1 MGISPALTPANVAAF
16 CYNLGRMR
24 VVVLYESRTG
34 NTRRAAELLGG
45 AAEAR
50 GHSAVVQ
57 PVRSFDFKELA
68 LADAVLVGTWCD
80 GLVLFGHRPG
90 SAGQLDRH
98 LPVLDGKQV
107 GVFLTYAINP
117 GKGLRKLARLLE
129 AKGAAVVAG
138 RTYRRDRLDDAEAII
153 SLVDAVCYA
162 DSEPEPA
169 GEPAPEP
176 SALP

>member
-1 MGISPALTPANVAAF
+1 
-16 CYNLGRMR
+16 MR

-45 AAEAR
+45 AAEMR
-50 GHSAVVQ
+50 GHSVAVH
-57 PVRSFDFKELA
+57 PVRQFDFKELA

-80 GLVLFGHRPG
+80 GLILFGHRPG
-90 SAGQLDRH
+90 SARQLDRH

-129 AKGAAVVAG
+129 SKGAEVVAG
-138 RTYRRDRLDDAEAII
+138 RTYRRDRLDDTEAIA
-153 SLVDAVCYA
+153 SLVDAVL
-162 DSEPEPA
+162 
-169 GEPAPEP
+169 EPAPEP
-176 SALP
+176 ASEPEAVPEPEPAPLP

>member
-1 MGISPALTPANVAAF
+1 
-16 CYNLGRMR
+16 MR

-45 AAEAR
+45 AAQAR
-50 GHSAVVQ
+50 GHSVAVH

-90 SAGQLDRH
+90 SARQLHRH

-107 GVFLTYAINP
+107 GVFLTYAIYP

-129 AKGAAVVAG
+129 AKGAVVVAG
-138 RTYRRDRLDDAEAII
+138 RTYRRDRLDDAEAIA
-153 SLVDAVCYA
+153 SLVDAVLYA
-162 DSEPEPA
+162 EPEPSA
-169 GEPAPEP
+169 SPAAEAEPEPEP

>member
-1 MGISPALTPANVAAF
+1 
-16 CYNLGRMR
+16 MR

-50 GHSAVVQ
+50 GHTVAVH

-80 GLVLFGHRPG
+80 GLILFGHRPG
-90 SAGQLDRH
+90 SAGQIDRH
-98 LPVLDGKQV
+98 LPVLTGKPV

-129 AKGAAVVAG
+129 SKGAAVVAG
-138 RTYRRDRLDDAEAII
+138 RTYRRDRLGDADAIA
-153 SLVDAVCYA
+153 SLVDAVLY
-162 DSEPEPA
+162 SEPEPTEPEPT
-169 GEPAPEP
+169 EPAAAPEPEPEP

>member
-1 MGISPALTPANVAAF
+1 
-16 CYNLGRMR
+16 MR
-24 VVVLYESRTG
+24 LVVLYESRTG

-50 GHSAVVQ
+50 GHTVAVH

-80 GLVLFGHRPG
+80 GLILLGHRPG
-90 SAGQLDRH
+90 SAGQIDRH
-98 LPVLDGKQV
+98 LPVLTGKPV

-129 AKGAAVVAG
+129 SKGAVVVAG
-138 RTYRRDRLDDAEAII
+138 RTYRRDRLDDAEAIA
-153 SLVDAVCYA
+153 SLVDAVLYSEPA
-162 DSEPEPA
+162 PEAEPASEREPEP
-169 GEPAPEP
+169 EPESAPEPEP

>member
-1 MGISPALTPANVAAF
+1 
-16 CYNLGRMR
+16 MR

-45 AAEAR
+45 AAAAQ
-50 GHSAVVQ
+50 GHSVAVH

-68 LADAVLVGTWCD
+68 LADVVLVGTWCD
-80 GLVLFGHRPG
+80 GLILLGHRPG
-90 SAGQLDRH
+90 SARQIDKH

-107 GVFLTYAINP
+107 GVFMTYAINP
-117 GKGLRKLARLLE
+117 GKGLRKFARLLE

-138 RTYRRDRLDDAEAII
+138 RTYRRDRLDDTEAIA
-153 SLVDAVCYA
+153 SLVDAVLYA
-162 DSEPEPA
+162 EPTTSAGPAESAEAEADAGADVEPE
-169 GEPAPEP
+169 PEP